1 MPSPAESGG
10 VPVVCSTDAGV
21 AGGGVGSGGGGV
33 GSRCRGG
40 ADDVVTPT
48 MVTSS
53 SAAPS
58 LVSEMSSL
66 AVLSGAGTEPTNWSY
81 FTSPTP
87 SAAADASDT

>member
-1 MPSPAESGG
+1 VPSPAESGG
-10 VPVVCSTDAGV
+10 VPIVCSTDAGV
-21 AGGGVGSGGGGV
+21 AGGGVGGGGGGV
-33 GSRCRGG
+33 GSRCGGG
-40 ADDVVTPT
+40 ADDVVPPT

-66 AVLSGAGTEPTNWSY
+66 AVLSSAGTEPRNWFY

-87 SAAADASDT
+87 SAAADESAT